1 MYTNSKVAILL
12 FPSFGGVPNG
22 RGGYSFGGVPNG
34 RGGYSFG
41 GVPNG
46 RDGPLNENEIEK
58 AYVHDIRHC
67 QNRILKI

>member
-12 FPSFGGVPNG
+12 FP
-22 RGGYSFGGVPNG
+22 SFGGVPNG